1 MKEDKY
7 LTIIEAAVEILQDE
21 NYQSMKTALI
31 AEKASIA
38 EGTIYRYF
46 KNKREI
52 FQKVVEESLT
62 ILERNTFLN
71 VKKDNS
77 FILNLEQLEK
87 NYKIVKENC
96 KKYYTI
102 KYKAYSEVE
111 DDIVKKLL
119 LESSHNEIKKV
130 ESIFLWAKEKKEITT
145 EDRLIETIPYM
156 ILGFSHYMMRL
167 HTVEFPEEKIENEIK
182 HLIFYIKKMMEIKNI
197 ELGVENS
204 TN

>member
-130 ESIFLWAKEKKEITT
+130 ESIFLWAKEKKEIKT

>member
-62 ILERNTFLN
+62 ILEQNTFLN

-130 ESIFLWAKEKKEITT
+130 ESIFLWAKEKKEIKT

>member
-1 MKEDKY
+1 MKVDKY

-21 NYQSMKTALI
+21 NYQSIKTALI

-62 ILERNTFLN
+62 ILEQNTFLN

-130 ESIFLWAKEKKEITT
+130 ESIFLWAKEKKEIKT